1 MTTEQAALYGATFGL
16 LNFFS
21 RGCGGVLSDMC
32 NRRWGMRGRLW
43 LQAFVIAG
51 NGVSCI
57 FFGRADNKHLAVAI
71 LVIFSLFC
79 QAGCGTS
86 FGIAPYI
93 DPRATGSVYGI
104 IGAGGNVGA
113 VCFGLI
119 FKYLDYDS
127 GFKIMGAITIASIAA
142 VGLMRIPG
150 HRTMFFDCGAKFDR
164 NNLTGYLVN
173 GEAYKTQLYVPKPTK
188 SVDEDV

>member
-1 MTTEQAALYGATFGL
+1 
-16 LNFFS
+16 
-21 RGCGGVLSDMC
+21 
-32 NRRWGMRGRLW
+32 MRGRLW
-43 LQAFVIAG
+43 LQAFVIIG
-51 NGVSCI
+51 GGVSCI
-57 FFGRADNKHLAVAI
+57 FFGRADNQNLAVAI

-93 DPRATGSVYGI
+93 DPRVTGSVYGI
-104 IGAGGNVGA
+104 VGAGGNIGA

-119 FKYLDYDS
+119 FKYLGNS
-127 GFKIMGAITIASIAA
+127 RGFEIMGAIIVASSVSVAF
-142 VGLMRIPG
+142 MRIPG

-173 GEAYKTQLYVPKPTK
+173 GEAYKTQLYVPKPAKT
-188 SVDEDV
+188 VDEDV